1 VSKIFKPNTHARFTK
16 KEFIIFLS
24 KTSKISLGTP
34 GKPTHNKNWL
44 LITNTKTRL
53 GADCDSDNEFLIAEF
68 RLNLK
73 KVRKTTR
80 PFRYDLNQIPYNYT
94 VEVRIDSR
102 D

>member
-1 VSKIFKPNTHARFTK
+1 M
-16 KEFIIFLS
+16 
-24 KTSKISLGTP
+24 GTP

-44 LITNTKTRL
+44 LITNTKIRP

-80 PFRYDLNQIPYNYT
+80 PFRYDLNKIPYDYI
-94 VEVRIDSR
+94 VASR
-102 D
+102 FRGLELVDRVCAQRTMEGGS